1 MFYPSEKQG
10 NSVNV
15 DATKMNQI
23 NKKLL
28 IKYLSLRNLRFSDD
42 HVIIGTIIIEW
53 SSIVLYRILLPIDNN
68 YQCNI
73 DVLNTIT
80 LIWDRYSLKC
90 QSCSS
95 QEESSDLNVVDSGRK
110 LEIIFAS

>member
-42 HVIIGTIIIEW
+42 HVIIGTIIIE
-53 SSIVLYRILLPIDNN
+53 
-68 YQCNI
+68 
-73 DVLNTIT
+73 
-80 LIWDRYSLKC
+80 
-90 QSCSS
+90 
-95 QEESSDLNVVDSGRK
+95 
-110 LEIIFAS
+110 